1 MTRRRE
7 WASARTLTLSP
18 ASSLA
23 VAATLEARATV
34 RLGAATR
41 TLRPVGNGGREGDTV
56 SGVVALETRALL
68 SLAVVCR
75 GAPRRWI
82 GAPATW
88 VSDGPA
94 PVRIRTGEDG
104 RCGGECGHFTCDVRT
119 NGVRAR
125 RVVAPRHARS
135 YLLTGHA
142 DCVSSSGTPACARRS
157 RFSLAENKR
166 SCEPPSIALST
177 RAVGPHGEQEHA
189 VCRALQ
195 RQVRRAR

>member
-1 MTRRRE
+1 MMIDDEEAE
-7 WASARTLTLSP
+7 WTSVRTLTLSP

-75 GAPRRWI
+75 ERPAVGLARPRRAFPMDRLPR
-82 GAPATW
+82 GY
-88 VSDGPA
+88 A
-94 PVRIRTGEDG
+94 PVKTEDAEASADISLAMCGRTGSW
-104 RCGGECGHFTCDVRT
+104 R
-119 NGVRAR
+119 GVLWL
-125 RVVAPRHARS
+125 RVTPALI
-135 YLLTGHA
+135 LLTGHA
-142 DCVSSSGTPACARRS
+142 ACVSSSGTPACARRS

-166 SCEPPSIALST
+166 SC
-177 RAVGPHGEQEHA
+177 
-189 VCRALQ
+189 
-195 RQVRRAR
+195 

>member
-7 WASARTLTLSP
+7 WRSVRTLTLSP

-75 GAPRRWI
+75 ERPAVGLARPRR
-82 GAPATW
+82 GFPM
-88 VSDGPA
+88 VRRPRGYA
-94 PVRIRTGEDG
+94 PVKTEDAEASADISLAMCGRIGSG
-104 RCGGECGHFTCDVRT
+104 R
-119 NGVRAR
+119 GVLWL
-125 RVVAPRHARS
+125 RVTPALI
-135 YLLTGHA
+135 LLTGHA
-142 DCVSSSGTPACARRS
+142 DCVSSSGTPACARRP
-157 RFSLAENKR
+157 RFAEKPPAQTLVLAT
-166 SCEPPSIALST
+166 IAL
-177 RAVGPHGEQEHA
+177 
-189 VCRALQ
+189 
-195 RQVRRAR
+195 

>member
-7 WASARTLTLSP
+7 WTSVRTLTLSP

-75 GAPRRWI
+75 ERPAVGLARPRR
-82 GAPATW
+82 GFPM
-88 VSDGPA
+88 VRLPCEYA
-94 PVRIRTGEDG
+94 PVKTEDAEASADISRASHG
-104 RCGGECGHFTCDVRT
+104 REGSER
-119 NGVRAR
+119 GV
-125 RVVAPRHARS
+125 
-135 YLLTGHA
+135 L
-142 DCVSSSGTPACARRS
+142 
-157 RFSLAENKR
+157 
-166 SCEPPSIALST
+166 
-177 RAVGPHGEQEHA
+177 
-189 VCRALQ
+189 
-195 RQVRRAR
+195 